1 MLPGQILT
9 TKGLKKPGGDML
21 ERKSFLK
28 DRRAVSDA
36 LVMLLLLAV
45 GAVVVAGIGSVL
57 LTKAPKQT
65 APVASVAVEPTANGV
80 LIMHE
85 GGDSI
90 SYSDVQVMVYSYP
103 SMQSVSGYPTG
114 LNSTTVQSR
123 TEVNPAAMFNTG
135 DVRYITLSAG
145 TYLVE
150 LIHAPTQQK
159 IASATVTVS

>member
-1 MLPGQILT
+1 MFR
-9 TKGLKKPGGDML
+9 KKSG
-21 ERKSFLK
+21 KFLK
-28 DRRAVSDA
+28 DERAVSDA

-65 APVASVAVEPTANGV
+65 APVASVTVVPTANGV
-80 LIMHE
+80 LIKHE

-103 SMQSVSGYPTG
+103 SMTNVSNFPTG

-123 TEVNPAAMFNTG
+123 TEVNPATMFNTG
-135 DVRYITLSAG
+135 DVRYISLSAG

-150 LIHAPTQQK
+150 LIHTPTQQK
-159 IASATVTVS
+159 IASNVVTVS

>member
-1 MLPGQILT
+1 
-9 TKGLKKPGGDML
+9 ML
-21 ERKSFLK
+21 EGRSFLK

-65 APVASVAVEPTANGV
+65 APVASVAVVPTANGV
-80 LIMHE
+80 LIKHE

-103 SMQSVSGYPTG
+103 SMQGVSNFPTV
-114 LNSTTVQSR
+114 LNNTTVQSR
-123 TEVNPAAMFNTG
+123 TEVNPATMFNTG
-135 DVRYITLSAG
+135 DVRFISLSTQG

-150 LIHAPTQQK
+150 LIHTPTQQK
-159 IASATVTVS
+159 IASEVVTVS

>member
-1 MLPGQILT
+1 
-9 TKGLKKPGGDML
+9 ML

-28 DRRAVSDA
+28 DNRAVSDA

-65 APVASVAVEPTANGV
+65 APVASVAVVPTANGV
-80 LIMHE
+80 LIKHE

-103 SMQSVSGYPTG
+103 SMQGVSDYPTG
-114 LNSTTVQSR
+114 LNSATVQSR
-123 TEVNPAAMFNTG
+123 TEVNPATMFNTG
-135 DVRYITLSAG
+135 DVRYISLSAG

-150 LIHAPTQQK
+150 LIHTPTQQK
-159 IASATVTVS
+159 IASEVVTVS